1 MYRTPLT
8 LHKGLQQ
15 GELPIVYL
23 LINTPMGWRG
33 YSTKEINAGFSEDD
47 PHLADGSVTADG
59 SHTAGS
65 GDYGMLD
72 LQGRIIQIGRLSRT
86 IAPSNSN
93 ILGAYNNRQ
102 LQHLSFTLADH
113 DDYFTK
119 MLPSEPFIGSEVRVY
134 VGYDDSPH
142 SEHLRIFNGK
152 ISDISVT
159 QTGIEIDAE
168 ERLTL
173 NDTYYLN
180 RAGRYSDPLYSN
192 DRLPIVYGDL
202 TDGSLGNWILPC
214 IDNDGGGMNPVYC
227 FAGHEVLSAANGNT
241 ITIYENDLELNGA
254 LYTFDEANNYEGLG
268 TIATVTF
275 TSPKTGS
282 IITAR
287 GMGKPTT
294 SGGATLM
301 ENIVDIIYDFL
312 TVHNDL
318 TASDFNAT
326 KKAKA
331 SATFTDQSYKA
342 AGVIHED
349 IGYWTLLQQ
358 MIGSFFG
365 SCYLDAN
372 NLLCLD
378 IDTGT
383 VNEKD
388 KVAIFRMSDINFKNA
403 SQAVENLVNQ
413 CPASYGYDYARGN
426 EFLYHTDDSAHGDAI
441 SQSVYG
447 VSKPS
452 QPYRFY
458 WCRDLTTVNAIQD
471 IIVAKLKNPL
481 WIVQFDDR
489 TLKNIH
495 VDVGDLIVATILRLY
510 DRNGDQYINHLFR
523 VTGVRPDLKKK
534 SITYTVEDTGQFAYI
549 KAYLADGAHTA
560 GGTIHAGSDRDM
572 TIY

>member
-1 MYRTPLT
+1 MYNTPLQ
-8 LHKGLQQ
+8 LHKGLQR
-15 GELPIVYL
+15 GEVPTVYL

-33 YSTKEINAGFSEDD
+33 YGAKEIDSGFTEESA
-47 PHLADGSVTADG
+47 HIADGTITADG
-59 SHTAGS
+59 TYTAGS
-65 GDYGMLD
+65 GDYGLID
-72 LQGRIIQIGRLSRT
+72 LQGRIVSIGRLSRT
-86 IAPSNSN
+86 ISPANSN
-93 ILGAYNNRQ
+93 ILGAYDNRQ
-102 LQHLSFTLADH
+102 LQHISFTLADH

-119 MLPSEPFIGSEVRVY
+119 LLPTEPFIGREVRVY
-134 VGYDDSPH
+134 VGFDYDSH
-142 SEHLRIFNGK
+142 QNHLRIFNGK
-152 ISDISVT
+152 ISDIKVGK
-159 QTGIEIDAE
+159 TGIDIEAE
-168 ERLTL
+168 ERLLL
-173 NDTYYLN
+173 NDTFFLT
-180 RAGRYSDPLYSN
+180 RSGRYSEPLYSN

-202 TDGSLGNWILPC
+202 TDGSLGNWTLPC
-214 IDNDGGGMNPVYC
+214 IDVDSVGSNPVFC
-227 FAGHEVLSAANGNT
+227 FAAHEVLSVANGNS
-241 ITIYENDLELNGA
+241 ITIYEDDLELNPA

-331 SATFTDQSYKA
+331 AATFTGASYKA

-349 IGYWTLLQQ
+349 IEYWTLLQQ

-378 IDTGT
+378 IDTGS
-383 VNEKD
+383 VDEKD
-388 KVAIFRMSDINFKNA
+388 KAAIFRYSDIVFQSAK
-403 SQAVENLVNQ
+403 QAAENLINQ

-426 EFLYHTDDSAHGDAI
+426 EFLYHSDDSAHGDAI
-441 SQSVYG
+441 SQGVYG

-471 IIVAKLKNPL
+471 IIVAKLKDPL
-481 WIVQFDDR
+481 WIVEFDDL

-549 KAYLADGAHTA
+549 KVYLADGARTA

>member
-1 MYRTPLT
+1 MYNSPLQ
-8 LHKGLQQ
+8 LHKGLQN
-15 GELPIVYL
+15 GEVPIVYL

-33 YSTKEINAGFSEDD
+33 YSTKELNAGFAEESA
-47 PHLADGSVTADG
+47 HIADGAVLADG

-65 GDYGMLD
+65 GDYGLID
-72 LQGRIIQIGRLSRT
+72 LQGRIISIGKLSRT
-86 IAPSNSN
+86 ISPANTS
-93 ILGAYNNRQ
+93 ILGAYKNRQ
-102 LQHLSFTLADH
+102 LQHLSFTLVDT

-119 MLPSEPFIGSEVRVY
+119 MLPTEPFISCEVRVY
-134 VGYDDSPH
+134 VGFDYSPH
-142 SEHLRIFNGK
+142 TDHLRIFNGK
-152 ISDISVT
+152 ISDIKVK
-159 QTGIEIDAE
+159 QTCIEIEAE
-168 ERLTL
+168 ERLL
-173 NDTYYLN
+173 IDDTFFLM
-180 RAGRYSDPLYSN
+180 RSGRYADPLYSN

-202 TDGSLGNWILPC
+202 TDGSLGNWTLPC

-227 FAGHEVLSAANGNT
+227 FAAHEVLSVANGNS

-254 LYTFDEANNYEGLG
+254 LYTFDESNDYEGLG

-275 TSPKTGS
+275 SSPKTGS

-287 GMGKPTT
+287 GKGKPTA

-301 ENIVDIIYDFL
+301 ENIVDIVYDFL
-312 TVHNDL
+312 TVHNGL
-318 TASDFNAT
+318 VAADFNST

-331 SATFTDQSYKA
+331 STTFTAQSYKA

-349 IGYWTLLQQ
+349 IGYWELLQQ

-383 VNEKD
+383 VNEND
-388 KVAIFRMSDINFKNA
+388 KAAIFRTSDIVFKEA
-403 SQAVENLVNQ
+403 KQALENLINQ
-413 CPASYGYDYARGN
+413 CPASYGYDYARNN
-426 EFLYHTDDSAHGDAI
+426 EFNYHTDDSAHGEAI

-447 VSKPS
+447 TSKPT

-471 IIVAKLKNPL
+471 IIVAKLKDPL
-481 WIVQFDDR
+481 WMVVFDDL

-495 VDVGDLIVATILRLY
+495 IDVGDIIVATIERLY

-523 VTGVRPDLKKK
+523 VTGVKPDLKKK
-534 SITYTVEDTGQFAYI
+534 AIQYTVEDTGQFAYI
-549 KAYLADGAHTA
+549 TAYLADGTYKAD
-560 GGTIHAGSDRDM
+560 GSMHAGSDRDM